1 MLIKL
6 NWEEY
11 KEFRKYSNKEDKLQ
25 LAIDFMKSYYNMNS
39 PSDMYEILVND
50 DIGKMLLDKRD
61 ITDAESLETFIFKS

>member
-1 MLIKL
+1 MTKL

-39 PSDMYEILVND
+39 PSDMYEILAND

-61 ITDAESLETFIFKS
+61 ITDAEGLETFMFKS

>member
-1 MLIKL
+1 LIKL

-39 PSDMYEILVND
+39 PSDMYEILAND

>member
-1 MLIKL
+1 MTKL

-39 PSDMYEILVND
+39 PVDMYEILAND

-61 ITDAESLETFIFKS
+61 ITDAEGLETFMFKS

>member
-39 PSDMYEILVND
+39 PSDMYEILAND